1 MPANRWRGPKRNNH
15 TQASVPPGAGVFFMS
30 DFVLPFS
37 ADKRRGTSG
46 CSGCAGILVSNNTFG
61 GCVLEQSS
69 FRRQG
74 SYGQRWNSIGG

>member
-46 CSGCAGILVSNNTFG
+46 WVVSNIFRKFIFVRQLNAPYPADSFS
-61 GCVLEQSS
+61 VSS
-69 FRRQG
+69 LVETR
-74 SYGQRWNSIGG
+74 